1 MTAMLVLRPKQRVH
15 FLVMAGFGPAI
26 HVFAADRSVR
36 CEYVDTRHKAG
47 HDELAGR
54 CIIRMSQNTREVA
67 GFAYRMLYIDP
78 MLVRSALGV
87 CAITPFVPD
96 AVAEDPA
103 LAAVLAEAFE
113 TFPGALDPLAL
124 PAVVAGLSEA
134 LWRRCDR
141 KISKPRRSD
150 DNIAVKRARAF
161 LDTAIESSVTERSN
175 GWTRVVKPTVASA
188 PPMPALT
195 TWRGR

>member
-1 MTAMLVLRPKQRVH
+1 MTAMLVLRPKQRIH
-15 FLVMAGFGPAI
+15 FLVMAGLGPAI
-26 HVFAADRSVR
+26 HVFAVAPVAN
-36 CEYVDTRHKAG
+36 CVDTRHKAG

-96 AVAEDPA
+96 AVAEGPA
-103 LAAVLAEAFE
+103 LAGVLAEAFE

-124 PAVVAGLSEA
+124 PAVVAGLSDA

-175 GWTRVVKPTVASA
+175 GWTRVVNQPS
-188 PPMPALT
+188 L
-195 TWRGR
+195 RRQCRY

>member
-1 MTAMLVLRPKQRVH
+1 
-15 FLVMAGFGPAI
+15 MAGLGPAI
-26 HVFAADRSVR
+26 HVFAADRSGR
-36 CEYVDTRHKAG
+36 CECVDARHKAG

-87 CAITPFVPD
+87 CAITPFVPY

-113 TFPGALDPLAL
+113 TFPGARSACPPGSRRRAVGRAVAPLRSQDQQAASL
-124 PAVVAGLSEA
+124 RRQHCRKACACLS
-134 LWRRCDR
+134 RHCDR
-141 KISKPRRSD
+141 EFGDRTVER
-150 DNIAVKRARAF
+150 
-161 LDTAIESSVTERSN
+161 LDEGR
-175 GWTRVVKPTVASA
+175 KPTVAA
-188 PPMPALT
+188 PPMPLLT
-195 TWRGR
+195 MWRGR

>member
-1 MTAMLVLRPKQRVH
+1 MPTTPTGTRHTRSARRSPGARRTAIAAPSGSVPAGGHWLSTPTGCMTAMLVLRPKQRIQ
-15 FLVMAGFGPAI
+15 FLVMAGLGPAI
-26 HVFAADRSVR
+26 HVFAADRSGR
-36 CEYVDTRHKAG
+36 CECVDARHKAG

-87 CAITPFVPD
+87 CAITPFVPY

-113 TFPGALDPLAL
+113 TFPGARSACPPGSRRRAVGRAVIARSASRVAQTTTL
-124 PAVVAGLSEA
+124 P
-134 LWRRCDR
+134 
-141 KISKPRRSD
+141 
-150 DNIAVKRARAF
+150 
-161 LDTAIESSVTERSN
+161 
-175 GWTRVVKPTVASA
+175 
-188 PPMPALT
+188 
-195 TWRGR
+195 